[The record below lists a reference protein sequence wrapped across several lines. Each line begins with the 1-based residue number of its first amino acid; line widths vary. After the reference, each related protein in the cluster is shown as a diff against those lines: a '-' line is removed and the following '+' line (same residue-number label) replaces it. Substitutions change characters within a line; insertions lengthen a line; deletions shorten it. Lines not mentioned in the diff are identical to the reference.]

1 MLFFVT
7 GVFSSNTL
15 HAQNVGI
22 NATASLPAASAMLDV
37 AAANKGVLLPRVSLT
52 GITDAVTI
60 TSPTTSLLVYNT
72 ATAGSSP
79 NNVTPGYYFFANSR
93 WNRMSTS
100 AGTLIPFSSGII
112 INGATVISAQP
123 RILGFG
129 SNTVQ
134 TIDGSGEST
143 NPPEAGGFSFAVP
156 FTGVIQNLQIST
168 DLLVASVTAI
178 NTIGL
183 QYDFTV
189 FVSSSVPNNG
199 IDHVSIPYVTGPL
212 TTSVRFGFPNT
223 VITAGTFRS
232 ATNINTGSLTV
243 NAGDRIGVRVRTLQS
258 TDPSAN
264 DVSQLSF
271 SASLTYTAAQ

>member
-15 HAQNVGI
+15 HAQTVGI
-22 NATASLPAASAMLDV
+22 TAPASLPAASAMLDV

-60 TSPTTSLLVYNT
+60 TSPATSLLVYNT

-189 FVSSSVPNNG
+189 FV
-199 IDHVSIPYVTGPL
+199 
-212 TTSVRFGFPNT
+212 
-223 VITAGTFRS
+223 
-232 ATNINTGSLTV
+232 
-243 NAGDRIGVRVRTLQS
+243 
-258 TDPSAN
+258 
-264 DVSQLSF
+264 
-271 SASLTYTAAQ
+271 